1 MFVPRSLRVKEINLT
16 HQSKKAKLFQRRVD
30 VKNLN
35 VIDERVSELGNS
47 SLEKQ
52 VLSYSMLTTT
62 PHVSIQTSIHSNS
75 NDDKDIDTEEEI
87 VSYSKNQRWPV
98 AGEPVCVVCGRYGAY
113 IVDQTDNDVCS
124 FQCKAKHLKRIQREE
139 EAKDMLDNNTTLCY
153 ESSNDDF
160 IGSYMKDKEEFH
172 YKEHP
177 FVSGLSMHQV
187 EDIRVNLNIKVKGEN
202 VSKPVLEFRH
212 CQLDE
217 MLSSNLFK
225 FGYATPTPIQMQ
237 VIPVALS
244 FRDVLACA
252 QTGSGKT
259 AAFLVPM
266 IQRVYSLVGK

>member
-1 MFVPRSLRVKEINLT
+1 MLGAEGAMFVPRSVRVKEANLT
-16 HQSKKAKLFQRRVD
+16 HQSKKGKLLQRLVD

-35 VIDERVSELGNS
+35 LIDERVSEFSNS

-52 VLSYSMLTTT
+52 VLSFSMLTTT
-62 PHVSIQTSIHSNS
+62 PHVSVQTSVHGNS
-75 NDDKDIDTEEEI
+75 DDDKEEKI

-124 FQCKAKHLKRIQREE
+124 FECKAKHLKRIQREE
-139 EAKDMLDNNTTLCY
+139 EAKDMLDSTTLCY

-160 IGSYMKDKEEFH
+160 IDKEEFH

-202 VSKPVLEFRH
+202 VSKPVLEFLH
-212 CQLDE
+212 CQLNE
-217 MLSSNLFK
+217 MLSTNLFK

-244 FRDVLACA
+244 LRDVLACA

-266 IQRVYSLVGK
+266 VQRVYSLVGK